1 MEAESSTKELGS
13 DEVTSTLPTTSD
25 APKCLIVGE
34 SPETL
39 GSARQKGSDPVEVAL
54 AEALARA
61 SAAGEWAV
69 VAQLARE
76 LEARRKA
83 HEDPNVVPLRPPKR
97 EPG

>member
-1 MEAESSTKELGS
+1 M
-13 DEVTSTLPTTSD
+13 VPTTSD

-34 SPETL
+34 SPETQE
-39 GSARQKGSDPVEVAL
+39 STRQKVVDPVEVAL

-61 SAAGEWAV
+61 SAAGEWSV
-69 VAQLARE
+69 VSQLARE

-83 HEDPNVVPLRPPKR
+83 HDDPNVVPLRPSRR